1 MGTLFYLLGI
11 CYLALVSYYIYIS
24 SIPVEKCVKH
34 NPESCAHPLLNL
46 DTSHHLSLELWIY
59 DSLQELNDTDDD
71 ASGHDQAQMEF
82 GWKLV
87 DSCPP
92 MSFDLNVTDS
102 RKESSS
108 IYRKIKFGYNHNDK
122 DHNPMANAVKCK
134 LTFPT
139 WSRIQATQSDSHK
152 PRILKSKINLK
163 EGDRVVATTAFD
175 LTRIVRRQKGP
186 LIPHYKYSKQ
196 PIIIRLVL
204 DNQNYY
210 ANAPFRGDGY
220 QMSMLRINHQLYY
233 RPPFEI
239 DDSALKDS
247 SQIELASDGKGRPP
261 VDVKIHLSIISPQRH
276 VFHRLLGMSMS
287 MAEQFLSG
295 AELDEIR
302 HFVSDE
308 YLYRFLLTQII
319 GFVHVYLDYLAF
331 RDEVRFYKGKR
342 NMSGVSASSVVSRF
356 FCDLIILLYLLDGG
370 NTSWL
375 VIISIGSGVAL
386 EFWKVC
392 KIFQPRLSLSF
403 PFITLR
409 PSQNLTEMEKD
420 TIDYDTIAR
429 SHLGLILYPLV
440 VGSAFYAKR
449 FYIYESLYSWAI
461 SNLANAVYTFGFISL
476 CPQLYVN
483 YRMKSVAHLPAKV
496 FLYKI
501 FNTFVDDVFAFMIQS
516 PLKHKLMTLRD
527 DIVFVGF
534 LIQIWLYKVDKS
546 RVNEYGYVYDLANSG
561 NQNEIAEEVA
571 TTDHLK
577 ND

>member
-1 MGTLFYLLGI
+1 MGTLYLLGT
-11 CYLALVSYYIYIS
+11 CYLILVSYYFYTS
-24 SIPVEKCVKH
+24 SIPVERCVKH
-34 NPESCAHPLLNL
+34 NPESCANPLLSLN
-46 DTSHHLSLELWIY
+46 TSHHLSLEFFIY
-59 DSLQELNDTDDD
+59 DHLQDFNHT
-71 ASGHDQAQMEF
+71 HDPSNGNEYQQMKF
-82 GWKLV
+82 GWRLV
-87 DSCPP
+87 DSCPSMP
-92 MSFDLNVTDS
+92 FDLNAN
-102 RKESSS
+102 ESKNDSS
-108 IYRKIKFGYNHNDK
+108 IYRKIKFGYNHHDK
-122 DHNPMANAVKCK
+122 DSNNNTTNAIKCK

-139 WSRIQATQSDSHK
+139 WSRIQATQSDSLNT
-152 PRILKSKINLK
+152 RVLKAKINLK
-163 EGDRVVATTAFD
+163 EDGQVIATTVFD
-175 LTRIVRRQKGP
+175 LTRIVKRQKGR

-204 DNQNYY
+204 DNQNYH

-220 QMSMLRINHQLYY
+220 QMSMLRINNHFYY

-239 DDSALKDS
+239 DDSALKHS
-247 SQIELASDGKGRPP
+247 SQIELASDGRDRPP
-261 VDVKIHLSIISPQRH
+261 VDVKIHLSIVSPQRH

-287 MAEQFLSG
+287 MAEQVLSG

-375 VIISIGSGVAL
+375 VITSIGSGVAL
-386 EFWKVC
+386 EFWKVW
-392 KIFQPRLSLSF
+392 KIFQPSLSLSF

-409 PSQNLTEMEKD
+409 SNQNLTDMEKD

-429 SHLGLILYPLV
+429 SHLGLILYPVV

-449 FYIYESLYSWAI
+449 FYVYESLYSWAI

-534 LIQIWLYKVDKS
+534 LIQIWLYKVDKT
-546 RVNEYGYVYDLANSG
+546 RVNEYGYVYDLANL
-561 NQNEIAEEVA
+561 QNPIDSTEKVV
-571 TTDHLK
+571 TTDHIK